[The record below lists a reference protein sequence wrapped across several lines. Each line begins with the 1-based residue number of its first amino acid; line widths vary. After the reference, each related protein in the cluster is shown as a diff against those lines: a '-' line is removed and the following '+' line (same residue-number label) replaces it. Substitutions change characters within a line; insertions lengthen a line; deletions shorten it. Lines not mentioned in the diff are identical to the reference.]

1 MANIKTSAAEL
12 IGKTRLLWVMNFY
25 ENKKINVFRF

>member
-12 IGKTRLLWVMNFY
+12 IGKTPLLEV
-25 ENKKINVFRF
+25 KKFGSNCSGEAGIF